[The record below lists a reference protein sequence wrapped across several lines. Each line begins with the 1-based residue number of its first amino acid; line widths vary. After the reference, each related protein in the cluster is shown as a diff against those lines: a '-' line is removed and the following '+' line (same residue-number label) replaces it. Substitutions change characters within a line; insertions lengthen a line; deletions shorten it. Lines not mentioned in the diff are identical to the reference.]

1 MTTFEFRTKEETDM
15 TVELPVKSVRD
26 YEKFAKEDVERLIEI
41 GKELKG
47 LKVVHV
53 NATAYGGGVA
63 ELLNTIVPLMRDIG
77 IDAWWEVLE
86 APMDFFNVTK
96 KFHNTLQGADL
107 GITNEEWDL
116 YVRVNKENAEK
127 LNLDADVVIIHD
139 PQPALIPEFLN
150 TNSKFIWRC
159 HIDTS
164 TPNMTVWNKLTSHM
178 KKYQKAL
185 FHLNEYV
192 REPFK
197 DIAVQFPPS
206 IDPLS
211 PKNREMSQEEI
222 LNVAK
227 RYGLNLNKP
236 IITVVARFDPWKDL
250 FSAIDVYREVK
261 KYYDV
266 QLAIVSAMAKDDPEG
281 WIFFEDVL
289 RYAGKDE
296 DILFLT
302 DLKGV
307 SHLEVNA
314 IQRLSTIGLHT
325 AIREGFGLVISE
337 IMWKEHPVVARPVG
351 GVKIQVK
358 DGESGYLRDSVE
370 DLAKAICEL
379 LEDKEKLER
388 MGKKS
393 KEIVRDN
400 FLSTA
405 NVLRYLNV
413 IKSVL

>member
-1 MTTFEFRTKEETDM
+1 MTTFYFRIKEEKDM
-15 TVELPVKSVRD
+15 TVELPVKSLKE
-26 YEKFAKEDVERLIEI
+26 YERFAKEDVEKLIEL

-47 LKVVHV
+47 LKVAHV

-63 ELLNTIVPLMRDIG
+63 ELLNTIIPLMRDIG

-107 GITNEEWDL
+107 EITDEEWDL
-116 YVRVNKENAEK
+116 YLKINKENAEK
-127 LNLDADVVIIHD
+127 LDLDADVVIIHD

-150 TNSKFIWRC
+150 TDSKFIWRC

-164 TPNMTVWNKLTSHM
+164 TPNMKVWNKLTSHM
-178 KKYQKAL
+178 NKYQKAL

-192 REPFK
+192 KEPFK

-211 PKNREMSQEEI
+211 QKNRELTQEEV
-222 LNVAK
+222 LSVAR

-261 KYYDV
+261 KHYDV

-296 DILFLT
+296 NIIFLT

-358 DGESGYLRDSVE
+358 DGESGYLRESVE

-379 LEDKEKLER
+379 LDDKKKLEK
-388 MGKKS
+388 MGKRS